1 MRGKLWKSLQLLQQ
15 WRQPEIEV
23 MQMLC
28 RKLNWQTTIALV
40 LLLFVCASR
49 SAAQQTATDQRIKQA
64 QNRVRVSPLDPPG
77 YALLGQAYLQKGRET
92 NDASYYEFAKDTL
105 QKSLDLYAGDPKSA
119 VPATDMAA
127 AMMAEHRFHDA
138 LDWANRALAFGL
150 GDPAPWAIVGDALAD
165 LGQYGKAA
173 EAYAKLVPSE
183 AATSLPGARRPLF
196 YERDARMSYLY
207 FINGDTSRAISS
219 MENAVRRAIADHMP
233 AENIAWSYYQLGEE
247 FFQAGDLASAENAQR
262 RALSIDPY
270 SYRAL
275 AGQAKVQAA
284 QGKLQEAAN
293 LYESSLRV
301 VPVAEY
307 AANLGDVYT
316 QLGNAKEAKKNY
328 DLVEFIGLL
337 NALNQSLNNRELAQY
352 YSDHDL
358 KLPQSLEFAKKELE
372 VRQDVYSWDILA
384 WAYYKNGMLEQA
396 AEAMSHALARGT
408 RDALFFFHAG
418 MIYQELGKL
427 DEAKRYLKLAL
438 DINPHFH
445 IQYAVMAN
453 ERLSVLEQ
461 QDAVGDEREDGNGQ

>member
-1 MRGKLWKSLQLLQQ
+1 MLRWHWVSRTIFSAFLL
-15 WRQPEIEV
+15 I
-23 MQMLC
+23 
-28 RKLNWQTTIALV
+28 LV
-40 LLLFVCASR
+40 FANLL
-49 SAAQQTATDQRIKQA
+49 AAQQRGADHRFAQA
-64 QNRVRVSPLDPPG
+64 QNRVRIAPGDPASFA
-77 YALLGQAYLQKGRET
+77 ALGEAYLQKGRET
-92 NDASYYEFAKDTL
+92 NDASDYELAKDAL
-105 QKSLDLYAGDPKSA
+105 GNSLDLYAGDPQSA
-119 VPATDMAA
+119 VPATNMAV

-138 LDWANRALAFGL
+138 LDWANRALGYGL

-165 LGQYGKAA
+165 LGMYDKAS

-207 FINGDTSRAISS
+207 FINGDTSRAINS
-219 MENAVRRAIADHMP
+219 MENAVRRAIADNMP

-247 FFQAGDLASAENAQR
+247 FFQSGDLSSAENAQR
-262 RALSIDPY
+262 KALSVDPN
-270 SYRAL
+270 SYRAF
-275 AGQAKVQAA
+275 AGLAKVQAA
-284 QGKLQEAAN
+284 QGKLREAAR

-301 VPVAEY
+301 VPMAEY

-316 QLGNAKEAKKNY
+316 ELGNAKEAKMNY

-337 NALNQSLNNRELAQY
+337 NALNQSLNNRELALY

-358 KLPQSLEFAKKELE
+358 KLSQSLEFAKKELE

-384 WAYYKNGMLEQA
+384 WAYYKNGMPEEA

-418 MIYQELGKL
+418 MIYQDLGKL

-438 DINPHFH
+438 DTSPQFH
-445 IQYAVMAN
+445 IRYAALAN
-453 ERLSVLEQ
+453 ERLSLLEQ
-461 QDAVGDEREDGNGQ
+461 QDAVGDVWEDGNAQ